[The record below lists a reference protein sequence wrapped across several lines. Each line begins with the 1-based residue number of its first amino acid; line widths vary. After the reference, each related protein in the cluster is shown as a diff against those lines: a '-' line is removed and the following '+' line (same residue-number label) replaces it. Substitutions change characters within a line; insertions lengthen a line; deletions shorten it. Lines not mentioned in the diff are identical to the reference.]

1 MAKKFVP
8 SGHLPQRKKLIIF
21 LSVLLLVQI
30 FYFGL
35 FSVSKTH
42 AAQGFTIFPA
52 KVSLDIDK
60 GTEQSSWIRV
70 TNAGDAK
77 VGVLVSIADMVP
89 TANSGTFN
97 YVPKAPGIT
106 SLVDWMT
113 IDKKVF
119 NLKPN
124 ESKEVPFPI
133 KVPADASPGSRF
145 AIVFFATGAPP
156 GKGGQLN
163 VSARVGALVFLTVP
177 GDFRQ
182 TGEILNFKSDN
193 KFIFQREPISFKFDF
208 QNTGTVYFEPKGTIT
223 VANIFGQTVDTIPVE
238 GQVVLPTGLRT
249 INITWPY
256 AGWLFGI
263 YKAHL
268 AISVTGKGDIA
279 TADTMI
285 YAFPIL
291 PSLGALGILIILILI
306 FWYIKRNFKFAIV
319 KKESE
324 PIQNQSL
331 NPQNSKSKNKI

>member
-1 MAKKFVP
+1 MTKNLKFIAIGGV
-8 SGHLPQRKKLIIF
+8 LI
-21 LSVLLLVQI
+21 LTQL

-35 FSVSKTH
+35 FSVKKSAE

-52 KVSLDIDK
+52 KVSLTIDK
-60 GTEQSSWIRV
+60 GTEQSSWIKV
-70 TNAGDAK
+70 TNAGDSR
-77 VGVLVSIADMVP
+77 VGVLVSVQDMVP
-89 TANSGTFN
+89 TANSGSFN
-97 YVPKAPGIT
+97 YVPKAPGVT
-106 SLVDWMT
+106 SLVDWIT
-113 IDKKVF
+113 VDKKYAKPF
-119 NLKPN
+119 NLNPN
-124 ESKEVPFPI
+124 ESKEVPFTI

-182 TGEILNFKSDN
+182 TGEILNFRPDS
-193 KFIFQREPISFKFDF
+193 KFLFQKEPVIFKFDF
-208 QNTGTVYFEPKGTIT
+208 QNTGTVYFEPKGAIT
-223 VANIFGQTVDTIPVE
+223 VTNIFGKTTDTIPIE
-238 GQVVLPTGLRT
+238 GQIVLPTGLKT
-249 INITWPY
+249 LTAAWPY

-291 PSLGALGILIILILI
+291 PSFGALGILIILILI

-319 KKESE
+319 KKDSGPVE
-324 PIQNQSL
+324 
-331 NPQNSKSKNKI
+331 NPKK

>member
-1 MAKKFVP
+1 MPKAFKF
-8 SGHLPQRKKLIIF
+8 ITAIF
-21 LSVLLLVQI
+21 ALLLAQI
-30 FYFGL
+30 FYFG
-35 FSVSKTH
+35 FSVIKAE

-52 KVSLDIDK
+52 KLSLTIDK
-60 GTEQSSWIRV
+60 GAEQSSWIRV
-70 TNAGDAK
+70 TNAGDSK
-77 VGVLVSIADMVP
+77 VGVLVSVQDMVP
-89 TANSGTFN
+89 TAGAGGFN

-106 SLVDWMT
+106 SLVDWIT
-113 IDKKVF
+113 IDKKYLEAF

-124 ESKEVPFPI
+124 ESKQVPFTI
-133 KVPADASPGSRF
+133 KVPPDASPGSRF

-182 TGEILNFKSDN
+182 TGEIINFRTNN
-193 KFIFQREPISFKFDF
+193 KFLFGKEPVIFKFDF
-208 QNTGTVYFEPKGTIT
+208 QNTGTVYFEPKGAIT
-223 VANIFGQTVDTIPVE
+223 VTNIFGQTVDTIPVE

-249 INITWPY
+249 LTAAWPY
-256 AGWLFGI
+256 SGWLFGI
-263 YKAHL
+263 YKARL

-279 TADTMI
+279 TSDTMI

-319 KKESE
+319 KKESGE
-324 PIQNQSL
+324 NQNFP
-331 NPQNSKSKNKI
+331 NQNSKNKK

>member
-1 MAKKFVP
+1 MAKNLKF
-8 SGHLPQRKKLIIF
+8 II
-21 LSVLLLVQI
+21 LTSVLFFAQV

-35 FSVSKTH
+35 FSVEQAE

-52 KVSLDIDK
+52 KVSLSIDK

-77 VGVLVSIADMVP
+77 VGVLVSIQDMVP
-89 TANSGTFN
+89 TANSGGFN

-106 SLVDWMT
+106 SLVDWIA

-119 NLKPN
+119 SLNPN
-124 ESKEVPFPI
+124 ESKEVPFAI

-145 AIVFFATGAPP
+145 AIVFFATGDPA
-156 GKGGQLN
+156 GEKGQLN

-182 TGEILNFKSDN
+182 TGEILDFRTNN
-193 KFIFQREPISFKFDF
+193 KFIFQKEPISFKFDF
-208 QNTGTVYFEPKGTIT
+208 QNTGTVYFEPKGAITIT
-223 VANIFGQTVDTIPVE
+223 NIFGQTVDTIPVE

-249 INITWPY
+249 LTIAWPY
-256 AGWLFGI
+256 GGWLFGI

-279 TADTMI
+279 AADTTI
-285 YAFPIL
+285 YAFPII
-291 PSLGALGILIILILI
+291 PSLGALGVLIILILL
-306 FWYIKRNFKFAIV
+306 FWYIKKNFKFAIV
-319 KKESE
+319 KKE
-324 PIQNQSL
+324 
-331 NPQNSKSKNKI
+331 